1 MYNQKILDKLE
12 KILEAYDIIL
22 TYLDYKSADMIL
34 ERKKIVQY
42 LDKLFENIDTVREED
57 INGLTTKKQLRSVIR
72 LYLIRNN
79 IAIIKEGKVAL
90 SDLSKETRKYKN
102 DISENSKFDEE
113 EIETALENK
122 SEENINIVMNKL
134 LNYVFTTLLE
144 SVTDEKMFEEL
155 LGEANET
162 LLSSIY
168 SYDKSTHN
176 NFKQY
181 LTYNLDI
188 LIINKQTKIINDGTY
203 KPDFVYV
210 DKYEDRIVERIDNLK
225 LLKELIEAANL
236 SIIERKVVDYMYG
249 LTDGV
254 AHTYDEV
261 AREFKMNKMGA
272 IQIQSGALNKLQ
284 KVKK

>member
-1 MYNQKILDKLE
+1 VYNQKILDKLE
-12 KILEAYDIIL
+12 KILEPYDIVL
-22 TYLDYKSADMIL
+22 TYLDYKSADTIL
-34 ERKKIVQY
+34 KRKKIVQY
-42 LDKLFENIDTVREED
+42 LDKIFENIDTVREED
-57 INGLTTKKQLRSVIR
+57 INGLTTKKPLRSVIR

-90 SDLSKETRKYKN
+90 SDLSKDTRKYKN
-102 DISENSKFDEE
+102 DISKNSKFDEE

-122 SEENINIVMNKL
+122 GEENINIVMNKL

-168 SYDKSTHN
+168 SYDKSKHN

-203 KPDFVYV
+203 KSNFVYV
-210 DKYEDRIVERIDNLK
+210 DKYEDKIIERVDNLK

-236 SIIERKVVDYMYG
+236 SIIERKVIDYMYG

-272 IQIQSGALNKLQ
+272 IQIQSGALNKLK
-284 KVKK
+284 KVK

>member
-1 MYNQKILDKLE
+1 MYNTKILDKLE
-12 KILEAYDIIL
+12 KIFEAYDIIL
-22 TYLDYKSADMIL
+22 SYLDYKSADMIL

-57 INGLTTKKQLRSVIR
+57 INGLTAKKPLRSVIR

-79 IAIIKEGKVAL
+79 IVIIKEGKVAL
-90 SDLSKETRKYKN
+90 SDLSKETRKYKY
-102 DISENSKFDEE
+102 DISKNSKFDEE
-113 EIETALENK
+113 EIEAALENK

-168 SYDKSTHN
+168 SYDKSKHN

-188 LIINKQTKIINDGTY
+188 LIINKQNKIINDGTY

-210 DKYEDRIVERIDNLK
+210 DKYEDKIVERVDNLK

-236 SIIERKVVDYMYG
+236 SIIERKVIDYMYG

-284 KVKK
+284 KLKK

>member
-12 KILEAYDIIL
+12 KILEAYDIVL
-22 TYLDYKSADMIL
+22 TYLDYQSADMIL

-57 INGLTTKKQLRSVIR
+57 INGLTTKKPLRSVVR

-90 SDLSKETRKYKN
+90 SDLSKDTRKYKN
-102 DISENSKFDEE
+102 DISKNSKFDEE

-122 SEENINIVMNKL
+122 GEENINIVMNKL

-168 SYDKSTHN
+168 SYDKSKHN

-203 KPDFVYV
+203 KSNFVYV
-210 DKYEDRIVERIDNLK
+210 DKYEDKIIERVDNLK

-236 SIIERKVVDYMYG
+236 SIIERKVIDYMYG

-272 IQIQSGALNKLQ
+272 IQIQSGALNKL
-284 KVKK
+284 KKEKK

>member
-12 KILEAYDIIL
+12 KIFEAYDIIL

-210 DKYEDRIVERIDNLK
+210 DKYEDRIVERVDNLK

-236 SIIERKVVDYMYG
+236 SIIERNVIDYMYG

>member
-236 SIIERKVVDYMYG
+236 SIIERKVIDYMYG